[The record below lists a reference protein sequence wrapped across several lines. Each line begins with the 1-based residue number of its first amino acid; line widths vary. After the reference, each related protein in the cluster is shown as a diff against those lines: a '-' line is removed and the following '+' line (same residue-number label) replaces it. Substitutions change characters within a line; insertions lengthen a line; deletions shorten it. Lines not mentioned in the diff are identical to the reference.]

1 MRILLII
8 HSFFEV
14 LSWGFE
20 VFGFGGF
27 FLFFFFFGFCWGGG
41 GGGAKRGSFLCVA
54 EGIRGQNNTT
64 YFQLRCFIFLNNK

>member
-41 GGGAKRGSFLCVA
+41 GGGLGFLFLWVKA
-54 EGIRGQNNTT
+54 SEGKTT
-64 YFQLRCFIFLNNK
+64 PHIFN